1 MEPNIKHLIGEIAFA
16 MQMNSYDLSNYLK
29 IDTLE
34 VVFITDP
41 FYNDDENIQKV
52 KEDIDNNP
60 ENYLYIEPVGSN
72 EAFRLM
78 ADFSENI
85 EDMKLQNKLFQ
96 VLNKRRPF
104 ANFKNILQYYPEYLQ
119 KWYKYRNEY
128 YENLAKEWLEENNI
142 KIQ

>member
-60 ENYLYIEPVGSN
+60 ENYLYIEPVSSN
-72 EAFRLM
+72 EAFCLM
-78 ADFSENI
+78 EDFSESI
-85 EDMKLQNKLFQ
+85 EDKELQNKLFNA
-96 VLNKRRPF
+96 LNRRRSF
-104 ANFKNILQYYPEYLQ
+104 GNFKNILQYYPQYLE
-119 KWYKYRNEY
+119 KWYKFRDEY
-128 YENLAKEWLEENNI
+128 YENLAKMWLKENNI
-142 KIQ
+142 KLQ